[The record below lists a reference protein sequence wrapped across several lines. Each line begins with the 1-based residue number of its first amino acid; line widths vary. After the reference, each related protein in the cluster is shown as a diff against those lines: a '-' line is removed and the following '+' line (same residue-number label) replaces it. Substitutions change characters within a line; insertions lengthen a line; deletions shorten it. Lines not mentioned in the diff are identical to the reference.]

1 MTYRTKV
8 FTLLIGLVVISNGLL
23 AGANYL
29 ECQSMLEMEI
39 HRKSRSIAA
48 TAAALLDPELVRTI
62 RRRDDETTPAYAK
75 LQSELRKIRDLN
87 RRKDT
92 WLQNI
97 FILMPAGQDP
107 RVVEYA
113 VDAEEDFASSHRPGD
128 VYRRDGQPVRIG
140 LEGIEKLAERLHDY
154 QAGYRSSFAPIRDK
168 SGALIAIV
176 GVTTVATPYSTIF
189 RLGPSA
195 LIPLA
200 ITIALAIGSASLLL
214 RTVTRPLASLR
225 QLIDAV
231 GKEDF
236 GAVASATPP
245 MTGEFARVADSVKA
259 MAAGLQE
266 RDTVKRAFSGYI
278 SRQVLDAIIAKG
290 ELPALKGER
299 RRVTVLFADIRGFTS
314 MAEAM
319 APEDVV
325 QLLGEFFDRM
335 VEVIL
340 RHQGTIDKFLGDG
353 MMVIFGAP
361 LDDSYQEE
369 HAVTTACEMQRELR
383 ALCAKWQAEGRATFK
398 MGVGINS
405 GPAIVGNIGSA
416 EHMEYTAIGD
426 VVNLAA
432 RLESATKELGLEIV
446 VSEHTYSA
454 VRPLFRWK
462 STGEITL
469 RGRSEPV
476 RTYTVEV

>member
-1 MTYRTKV
+1 MTFRTKV
-8 FTLLIGLVVISNGLL
+8 FTLLIGLMVISNGLL

-29 ECQSMLEMEI
+29 ECKSTLEMEI

-75 LQSELRKIRDLN
+75 LQSELRKVRDLN

-97 FILMPAGQDP
+97 FILMPASQDP

-113 VDAEEDFASSHRPGD
+113 VDAEENFEYSHHPGD
-128 VYRRDGQPVRIG
+128 IYIRDGQPVSIG

-154 QAGYRSSFAPIRDK
+154 QAGYRSSFASIRDE
-168 SGALIAIV
+168 SGALVAMV
-176 GVTTVATPYSTIF
+176 GVTTTATPYSTIF
-189 RLGPSA
+189 RLGPST
-195 LIPLA
+195 LIPLI
-200 ITIALAIGSASLLL
+200 ITIALAIGFSSLLL
-214 RTVTRPLASLR
+214 QAVTRPLHSLR

-231 GKEDF
+231 GRGDF
-236 GAVASATPP
+236 SAVTSANAP

-299 RRVTVLFADIRGFTS
+299 RRITVLFADIRGFTA
-314 MAEAM
+314 MAETM
-319 APEDVV
+319 RPEEVV
-325 QLLGEFFDRM
+325 QLLDEFFDHM

-340 RHQGTIDKFLGDG
+340 RYQGTIDKFLGDG

-361 LDDSYQEE
+361 LDDPDQEE
-369 HAVTTACEMQRELR
+369 HAVAAACEMQRELH
-383 ALCAKWQAEGRATFK
+383 ALCAKWQTEGRAALK

-426 VVNLAA
+426 TVNLAA

-446 VSEHTYSA
+446 ISEHTYSA

-462 STGEITL
+462 SAGEITL

-476 RTYTVEV
+476 RAYTVEV